1 MLVALYTH
9 RDIYA
14 SDTHHRY
21 TLKFYLPFTC
31 KFVLENLPG
40 EANVLI
46 HTRNVPLVF
55 ILFLTFNF
63 FCWSIFD
70 MLLMYFT

>member
-40 EANVLI
+40 EANVFI
-46 HTRNVPLVF
+46 HTRNVSLFF
-55 ILFLTFNF
+55 ILFLTFF